1 MEEIHRW
8 HPLVRD
14 WRRTLR
20 AENKAHRTIGNYLE
34 TIELF
39 IDWLDDRPV
48 PPGDW
53 CDVDTGLVK
62 DWIGELLERWK
73 PSTVLTR
80 YAHLRQWFKFL
91 VDEEEID
98 AHPMEGMKPPQVPEN
113 PPPVVP
119 LDVVRSVLAVCKGR
133 SFAERRDTALIR
145 LFFDTGCRLSEV
157 ALLKVDDVDLDVD
170 LIHVVGKG
178 SRPRSVPFS
187 AKTGQALSRYLR
199 ARAKEKSAKSPYL
212 WLGMYNRGPM
222 TSNGI
227 KIMIRRRGRQAGVN
241 EKIGRNLHAH
251 LGRHFQSSSFL
262 EAGGS
267 EGDLMRL
274 NGWKSP
280 AMAKHYGA
288 AAAVGRA
295 QQASRKF
302 SLGDR
307 L

>member
-1 MEEIHRW
+1 MEKDHRW
-8 HPLVRD
+8 HSLVRD

-20 AENKAHRTIGNYLE
+20 AENKAHRTVGNYLE
-34 TIELF
+34 SIELF
-39 IDWLDDRPV
+39 IAWLDDRPV
-48 PPGDW
+48 PPEDWGD
-53 CDVDTGLVK
+53 VEAGLVK
-62 DWIGELLERWK
+62 DWIGELLERWR
-73 PSTVLTR
+73 PSTALTR
-80 YAHLRQWFKFL
+80 YAHLRQWFRFL
-91 VDEEEID
+91 REEDEID
-98 AHPMEGMKPPQVPEN
+98 EHPMQGMKPPNVPETT
-113 PPPVVP
+113 PPVVP
-119 LDVVRSVLAVCKGR
+119 LDVVQAVLAVCKGR
-133 SFAERRDTALIR
+133 SFVELRDTALIR
-145 LFFDTGCRLSEV
+145 LFFDTGCRLSEI

-170 LIHVVGKG
+170 LIYVVGKG

-222 TSNGI
+222 TGNGI
-227 KIMIRRRGRQAGVN
+227 KIMIRRRGQQAGVN

-251 LGRHFQSSSFL
+251 LGRHFQSHHFL
-262 EAGGS
+262 AAGGS

-280 AMAKHYGA
+280 AMARHYGVGA
-288 AAAVGRA
+288 ATERA
-295 QQASRKF
+295 QDASRNL